1 MLKARHATL
10 ILLTLLLC
18 ACQSAY
24 YGAMEKVGYHKR
36 DIMINRVEEVQD
48 AQTDAKEQFSSAL
61 EQYQAMVNTPDSE
74 LQDYYDK
81 LNSEYEDSKE
91 AAQEV
96 TDRIDAVEN
105 VSEALFEEWK
115 EEINLYSNTDL
126 KRQSLSKMNGTKKKY
141 NSLMKSM
148 RQAEERMNPVLS
160 ALQDQVLFLKHNL
173 NARAINSLKGE
184 LKNIETDV
192 AQLIID
198 MEKSIA
204 ESNSFIEGLKNTG

>member
-115 EEINLYSNTDL
+115 EEIGLYSNTDL

-184 LKNIETDV
+184 LKNIETGV
-192 AQLIID
+192 AQLIKD

>member
-173 NARAINSLKGE
+173 NARAIDSLKGE
-184 LKNIETDV
+184 LKNIQTDV
-192 AQLIID
+192 AQLIKD

>member
-1 MLKARHATL
+1 MLKARNTTL
-10 ILLTLLLC
+10 ILLTVLLS

-36 DIMINRVEEVQD
+36 DIMINRVEQVKD

-74 LQDYYDK
+74 LQDHYDK
-81 LNSEYEDSKE
+81 LNSEYEDSEE

-96 TDRIDAVEN
+96 TDRIDAVKD
-105 VSEALFEEWK
+105 VSEALFKEWK
-115 EEINLYSNTDL
+115 EEITLYSNTDL
-126 KRQSLSKMNGTKKKY
+126 KRQSINKMNATKRKY

-148 RQAEERMNPVLS
+148 RQAEERMNPVLN
-160 ALQDQVLFLKHNL
+160 AFRDQVLFLKHNL
-173 NARAINSLKGE
+173 NARAINSLRSE

-192 AQLIID
+192 AQLIKD
-198 MEKSIA
+198 MENSIA
-204 ESNSFIEGLKNTG
+204 ESNSFIEGLENTG

>member
-1 MLKARHATL
+1 MLKTRHATL
-10 ILLTLLLC
+10 VLSIIFLC
-18 ACQSAY
+18 ACESAY

-36 DIMINRVEEVQD
+36 DIMIDRVEEVQD

-61 EQYQAMVNTPDSE
+61 EQYQALVNTGESN

-81 LNSEYEDSKE
+81 LSGEYEDSKE

-105 VSEALFEEWK
+105 VSEALFKEWK
-115 EEINLYSNTDL
+115 EEIKLYSNAEL
-126 KRQSLSKMNGTKKKY
+126 KRQSTHKMNATKEKY
-141 NSLMKSM
+141 QDLVKSM
-148 RQAEERMNPVLS
+148 RQAEKRMSPVLS
-160 ALQDQVLFLKHNL
+160 AFQDQVLFLKHNL

-184 LKNIETDV
+184 LKRIETDV
-192 AQLIID
+192 AQLIRD

-204 ESNSFIEGLKNTG
+204 ESNSFIKGLKNTG

>member
-10 ILLTLLLC
+10 ILLALLLC

-192 AQLIID
+192 AQLIKD